1 MLSSAVSVSFNKN
14 QQKKE
19 EEILPSSR
27 SVHFVSATPYTQAS
41 KSLDVPKDYLAV
53 YVGESEKKRFV
64 IPISFLNQPTFQ
76 QLLNKAKEGLLYVIF
91 FVHIVMNFSEGL

>member
-1 MLSSAVSVSFNKN
+1 MHLHIHIHIIPQPQVFTSS
-14 QQKKE
+14 
-19 EEILPSSR
+19 
-27 SVHFVSATPYTQAS
+27 AS

-53 YVGESEKKRFV
+53 YVGEGEKKRFV